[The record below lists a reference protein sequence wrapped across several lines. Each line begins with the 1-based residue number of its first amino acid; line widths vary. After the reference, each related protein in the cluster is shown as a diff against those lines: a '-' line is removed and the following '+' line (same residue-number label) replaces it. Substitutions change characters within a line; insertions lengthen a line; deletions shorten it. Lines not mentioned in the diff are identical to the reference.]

1 MATVGDLL
9 LLLTTYNE
17 PSHKHPHQVHAN
29 LSTEHRQLL
38 DSLVL
43 KLNRYSDAKV
53 TTSSFIRLLILFSI
67 DYLNLKEAL
76 SSEDPLCSLPD
87 KSSIKGDIQSLG
99 NVADMLGMLPE
110 ELTQIDSLKKGEAIW
125 K

>member
-1 MATVGDLL
+1 MCVTLNHTSKLLPLNYGLKRVHMATVGDLL

-67 DYLNLKEAL
+67 D
-76 SSEDPLCSLPD
+76 
-87 KSSIKGDIQSLG
+87 
-99 NVADMLGMLPE
+99 
-110 ELTQIDSLKKGEAIW
+110 
-125 K
+125 